1 MDELQRDQER
11 LREDVDQ
18 LKRQMSQA
26 FEALQ
31 ALTNRED
38 HLSPTVTA
46 KIIIALRPVSP
57 QVYDRPMR
65 RPPTSRGTTIL
76 LNILHYKQSSSEV
89 LLV

>member
-38 HLSPTVTA
+38 RLSPTITA
-46 KIIIALRPVSP
+46 KTITALRPVSP
-57 QVYDRPMR
+57 QVHDKPMR

-76 LNILHYKQSSSEV
+76 LKILHCMQSSPEFIIV
-89 LLV
+89 